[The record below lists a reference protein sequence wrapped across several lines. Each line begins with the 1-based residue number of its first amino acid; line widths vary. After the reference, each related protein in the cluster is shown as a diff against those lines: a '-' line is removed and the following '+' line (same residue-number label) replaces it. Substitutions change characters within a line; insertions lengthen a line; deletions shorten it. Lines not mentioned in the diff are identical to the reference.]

1 MPTGVRYLL
10 RQIPSFKPTNTYL
23 KVLKIISRVFVNC
36 LSLWKLYLKFNKH
49 EKKWWRVLNS
59 YLSNSGLFITANKY
73 QQRKRDRHQENENL
87 VEFSIQLQWQPGSPV
102 YKFAKEISQ
111 NTGSKNSPST
121 DWVFSKTLKKWLS
134 VAFKFTRNRP
144 KGLFRKYSRAKAE
157 REKVIWKLFNWC
169 L

>member
-1 MPTGVRYLL
+1 M
-10 RQIPSFKPTNTYL
+10 
-23 KVLKIISRVFVNC
+23 
-36 LSLWKLYLKFNKH
+36 
-49 EKKWWRVLNS
+49 NS

-121 DWVFSKTLKKWLS
+121 D
-134 VAFKFTRNRP
+134 
-144 KGLFRKYSRAKAE
+144 
-157 REKVIWKLFNWC
+157 
-169 L
+169 